1 MMRFKTVMKFF
12 GSRPEVVKHLQV
24 SDAALSQWQQMD
36 LIPEL
41 RALQIDWI
49 TNHKLKYRPRLY
61 GNAHLRK
68 LK

>member
-1 MMRFKTVMKFF
+1 MMHFETVVKFF
-12 GSRPEVVKHLQV
+12 GSRANVAAIMNV

-36 LIPEL
+36 IIPEL
-41 RALQIDWI
+41 RALQIDWM
-49 TNHKLKYRPRLY
+49 TNQKLQYRPTLY